1 MSWLGNLAT
10 GNVLRNIFSIVDTPN
25 KVIEVKSDKYSNHV
39 IIHREE
45 CIVFYGPNGKDKKY
59 ELVIL
64 RAYSEQAF
72 R

>member
-1 MSWLGNLAT
+1 MSWLGNLTT
-10 GNVLRNIFSIVDTPN
+10 GNVLRNIFSVVDSPN
-25 KVIEVKSDKYSNHV
+25 KVIEVKSDKYRNHV